1 MKSKNLALIT
11 GASSGIGEALSRE
24 LVQRG
29 WSVIG
34 MARSQDKLAA
44 IQKELGDS
52 FMPVVCDIS
61 QKVDIKVNRLVHSHK
76 THSWINSNALLQNS
90 QQSLHFL

>member
-11 GASSGIGEALSRE
+11 GASSGIGEALLRE

-34 MARSQDKLAA
+34 MALKTNLQPFKKSLEIHLRQLYATYHRN
-44 IQKELGDS
+44 QK
-52 FMPVVCDIS
+52 
-61 QKVDIKVNRLVHSHK
+61 
-76 THSWINSNALLQNS
+76 
-90 QQSLHFL
+90 